1 MQIHINRD
9 GQDFGPYTLEQVNQY
24 LQEGSIVPT
33 DMAWHEGMP
42 DWMPLPKVQGV
53 IVPADAELETAGGGS
68 KKTVLWISLAA
79 VAAALVVGG
88 IVFVV
93 MNKGDKGTQSAQA
106 DDASGTGTGG
116 GSSSGSSGGSP
127 SGSAG
132 GGMDN
137 GMGMDGGME
146 MGMDN
151 GMAMGMD
158 GMAGGADSGKVM
170 ALLEQ
175 KCFKCHGNGKSKGK
189 YSLDSRDAA
198 LSAIKPGNPD
208 GSLIMELIRRDDP
221 DSAMPP
227 KESDALSKGEIAMV
241 AAWIKAGAKF

>member
-53 IVPADAELETAGGGS
+53 QIPDDAELEVAGGGS

-93 MNKGDKGTQSAQA
+93 MNKGDKGTQAAQA
-106 DDASGTGTGG
+106 GDSSGG
-116 GSSSGSSGGSP
+116 GSSSGSTGGGATGGS
-127 SGSAG
+127 SG

-158 GMAGGADSGKVM
+158 GMAGGGADSGKVM

-227 KESDALSKGEIAMV
+227 KESDALTKAEIAMV

>member
-24 LQEGSIVPT
+24 LEEGSIVPT
-33 DMAWHEGMP
+33 DMAWHDGMP

-53 IVPADAELETAGGGS
+53 IIPDDAELEAAGAGG

-88 IVFVV
+88 IVFMV
-93 MNKGDKGTQSAQA
+93 MNKGGKPSQSAQA
-106 DDASGTGTGG
+106 SDDGAG
-116 GSSSGSSGGSP
+116 SGSTAGKSSA
-127 SGSAG
+127 GSASG

-137 GMGMDGGME
+137 GMGMDAGMA
-146 MGMDN
+146 MD
-151 GMAMGMD
+151 GDMAMGMAMD
-158 GMAGGADSGKVM
+158 GGMGGSADVGKVK

-175 KCFKCHGNGKSKGK
+175 KCFKCHGNGKKKGG

-198 LSAIKPGNPD
+198 LDAIKPGNPD
-208 GSLIMELIRRDDP
+208 GSLLIELVRRGDP

-227 KESDALSKGEIAMV
+227 KESDALTKDEIATL

>member
-24 LQEGSIVPT
+24 LQEGSIVAT

-53 IVPADAELETAGGGS
+53 EIPEGALAEAAGGGS
-68 KKTVLWISLAA
+68 KKTVVWISLAA
-79 VAAALVVGG
+79 VAAALVVGS
-88 IVFVV
+88 IIFVV
-93 MNKGDKGTQSAQA
+93 MNKKGDGKATQSAKA
-106 DDASGTGTGG
+106 DTSKKDA
-116 GSSSGSSGGSP
+116 P
-127 SGSAG
+127 ASAAAAPAG
-132 GGMDN
+132 DGMDK
-137 GMGMDGGME
+137 GMGMDMGMDGS
-146 MGMDN
+146 MAMDN

-158 GMAGGADSGKVM
+158 GMAAAGGGGGKVL

-175 KCFKCHGNGKSKGK
+175 KCFKCHGNGKKKGD

-208 GSLIMELIRRDDP
+208 GSQIMKLIRRDDP
-221 DSAMPP
+221 DDAMPP
-227 KESDALSKGEIAMV
+227 KAADALTKDEVAMV